1 MAFSQTWKA
10 NADSL
15 IVKHVASGLIGQ
27 SDIFAFPETLTSTDS
42 ILLSDGTFIH
52 VPYSNCYAYFFDLI
66 PFANWG
72 HACQYCF
79 VNASLNHTIVQA
91 EAPPMET
98 SLVDLAICPRPS
110 PNPKP
115 VAADTTFVR
124 NLRSNDTRH
133 LWAVLICGNHTGNDA
148 VQFWFDLSS
157 VYTVLTNVYG
167 YQEGQLNN
175 GFVDRRII
183 ATAPS
188 VVRDLYNGG
197 QFSGELNGNAT
208 VPIAQSYGDFF
219 NWIESDKT
227 CHSKQNI
234 ENVFKCFAGDA
245 QCLQDY
251 EDQGLRELTPE
262 DQLFVYITG
271 HGYKNNN
278 GCYFLIEEST
288 GNPTTVYDTTLT
300 RWLRSINCSQMTLL
314 MQNCHSGG
322 FIEKFL
328 DEIDNPNCRCKNR
341 IGQSATSKNN
351 LSWSECYSVYQ
362 ERSKGLSSSMVS
374 EFTYYWTSAALGY
387 YPYFYTRDTVV
398 CGPWTFNNRVI
409 GSGNMIWSDYFD
421 DYENTHPHILYD
433 VDPDTDDDGILSL
446 NELFEFANNLDTWS
460 RQGYYYPNYN
470 DTINMET
477 EYTPDDPQQR
487 YESIFT
493 KEAATLRGYEGQ
505 IDSISN
511 SGTVFQPYR
520 LCGDLYVNSDAELT
534 MWDEVQSPENVK
546 ICVKPSGKLFLD
558 GCTLTNLP
566 GTGKPMWTG
575 VQVWGDASKH
585 QYAESHRYWQG
596 YLQLTKGATISNAVV
611 GIDVWKPEDDG
622 TTGGIVK
629 ATDAHF
635 INNATAV
642 RFPPYENNY
651 TVPGH
656 PNTQLVLDNVSS
668 FSNCEFTVDSGFL
681 GNAFGNH
688 ADLYK
693 VRGVGFHGCD
703 FVLSNRA
710 YATTA
715 MGIQAIDAGFKV
727 DGICSNPNI
736 QPCPTIDNSM
746 FAGFET
752 AALSSNTGASGAYA
766 VTITNTDFV
775 GNKYGYYTVGSGFT
789 TVRKSTFTMG
799 RGDDDCTVGI
809 YVGDVNS
816 FSIEMDTFRP
826 MAQAPEL
833 SFGVAVKDSKAQN
846 LIQNNVFNNLL
857 CANYSEGRNNTAPP
871 PTPGLEPAPIF
882 GLEYRCNENAGNQY
896 DFLVQG
902 GISIYQLGIQPN
914 QGGPGRAANNTFSQG
929 VNSIHFINGGTSTVN
944 YFYDPTL
951 ANGTPTS
958 TTAVNLVPTNDTVGC
973 ASPGGGTT
981 NDTLPSRLSE
991 AQRMKREADYLTAY
1005 STYNALKDVY
1015 DQKIDG
1021 GDTRAEIASVQ
1032 AATPADLWALRAR
1045 LLGDSPYLS
1054 FDVLR
1059 NAADR
1064 DDILPQSV
1072 LFEILSSN
1080 PDELRRDTLISYLR
1094 SKDNPLPE
1102 YMVAVLQQVANG
1114 VTARTALEAQMARYS
1129 QEYRQAAGDIVRSI
1143 LNDTVLDKSDL
1154 VVWLG
1159 NMHDIG
1165 SDRQIVSVYLEEG
1178 DIENAV
1184 VLAEMLPVLYGLE
1197 GEDLEEHGYYME
1209 MLNLYV
1215 GLHNDGRNTMQL
1227 DSDEMALVE
1236 RILDE
1241 GTGIAQAMAQ
1251 AVRMAYGFRTDWC
1264 STHVL
1269 NVMGDRG
1276 VGNRSYLTSINEGSL
1291 GSALGL
1297 CVNVSPNPART
1308 WVAVDYTLPTG
1319 ANKARMTIANTLGR
1333 VVLECDLAS
1342 DLSQKILDLR
1352 GLKAGVY
1359 SYSVSCGGFS
1369 QSGKIVIVR

>member
-1 MAFSQTWKA
+1 
-10 NADSL
+10 
-15 IVKHVASGLIGQ
+15 
-27 SDIFAFPETLTSTDS
+27 
-42 ILLSDGTFIH
+42 
-52 VPYSNCYAYFFDLI
+52 
-66 PFANWG
+66 
-72 HACQYCF
+72 
-79 VNASLNHTIVQA
+79 
-91 EAPPMET
+91 
-98 SLVDLAICPRPS
+98 
-110 PNPKP
+110 
-115 VAADTTFVR
+115 
-124 NLRSNDTRH
+124 
-133 LWAVLICGNHTGNDA
+133 
-148 VQFWFDLSS
+148 
-157 VYTVLTNVYG
+157 
-167 YQEGQLNN
+167 
-175 GFVDRRII
+175 
-183 ATAPS
+183 
-188 VVRDLYNGG
+188 
-197 QFSGELNGNAT
+197 
-208 VPIAQSYGDFF
+208 
-219 NWIESDKT
+219 
-227 CHSKQNI
+227 
-234 ENVFKCFAGDA
+234 
-245 QCLQDY
+245 
-251 EDQGLRELTPE
+251 
-262 DQLFVYITG
+262 
-271 HGYKNNN
+271 
-278 GCYFLIEEST
+278 
-288 GNPTTVYDTTLT
+288 
-300 RWLRSINCSQMTLL
+300 
-314 MQNCHSGG
+314 
-322 FIEKFL
+322 
-328 DEIDNPNCRCKNR
+328 
-341 IGQSATSKNN
+341 
-351 LSWSECYSVYQ
+351 
-362 ERSKGLSSSMVS
+362 
-374 EFTYYWTSAALGY
+374 
-387 YPYFYTRDTVV
+387 
-398 CGPWTFNNRVI
+398 
-409 GSGNMIWSDYFD
+409 MIWSDYFD